1 MLNFVKTY
9 FLKKLVLL
17 SKVRRFLCARWIFL
31 KKLENKF
38 VTHKSNISYHSLFRV
53 LSTGHGKKCKSIDF
67 SPLISGCARKLSTI
81 MIIFCPFLLNL
92 RSRSRGHS
100 SISFP
105 SIHAFFWPRYWQGR
119 YGTWLNH
126 LGLAN
131 LTIAN
136 ISIFS
141 LRALDAAI
149 PVILFLLCFQPEQ
162 DCPLKCKVLDGRAS
176 QNRPSLS
183 TL

>member
-67 SPLISGCARKLSTI
+67 SPLISGCAGKLSTI

-100 SISFP
+100 SISFHP
-105 SIHAFFWPRYWQGR
+105 SMLFSGLGTDRADIAHGWIILVWQT
-119 YGTWLNH
+119 YPSQTLV
-126 LGLAN
+126 
-131 LTIAN
+131 
-136 ISIFS
+136 FS
-141 LRALDAAI
+141 L
-149 PVILFLLCFQPEQ
+149 
-162 DCPLKCKVLDGRAS
+162 
-176 QNRPSLS
+176 
-183 TL
+183 